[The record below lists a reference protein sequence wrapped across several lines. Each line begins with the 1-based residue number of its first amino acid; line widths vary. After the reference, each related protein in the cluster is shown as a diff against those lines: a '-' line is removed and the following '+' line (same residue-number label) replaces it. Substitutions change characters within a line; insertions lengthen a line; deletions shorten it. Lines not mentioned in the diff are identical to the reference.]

1 MTPEQNELITR
12 VGPGTKC
19 GALMRHYWH
28 PVALADE
35 LPDERPAKAVRV
47 LGQDFV
53 LFRDE
58 RGRHG
63 LLDRD
68 CPHRGADLAYG
79 RLEDGGLRCLFHGWL
94 FDVDG
99 KCLETPAEPEGSV
112 LCQRVRQRSYPVVV
126 KNGIVFAWLG
136 EGEAPAFPDF
146 DCFLAPGT
154 HAFAFKGLIDCN
166 WLQALEVGIDP
177 AHASYL
183 HRFYEDEDPS
193 GAAYGKQFRANS
205 ADSNIPMSRMMR
217 EFTRPTIDV
226 EGTDY
231 GLRLF
236 TLRKI
241 SEKHTHVRVT
251 NLVFPYAFV
260 IPMSTEMTITQ
271 WHVPIDD
278 TSCYWYAIFTS
289 FGEPVDHQQMR
300 EQRLQ
305 ALRAAR
311 LPPAHRPPQQL
322 RLQRRRAED
331 ARPSPAWASTSTS
344 TTSGRSRARA
354 ASRTARASIS
364 APATRRSSPIAAC
377 CCRRSARSPNG
388 GKPPMWLDAERATQ
402 GPRARSTVDGMGPTV
417 GWEDY
422 WKEFDAK
429 RRRSGRAGRPRPARR
444 WSPERACISP
454 KRPACGTT
462 TARPRRARSSA
473 ASRRASSPSC
483 ASPSPT
489 STACCAARR

>member
-1 MTPEQNELITR
+1 MMSPEQNELISR
-12 VGPGTKC
+12 IGPGTKC

-35 LPDERPAKAVRV
+35 LPVERPAKAVRV

-68 CPHRGADLAYG
+68 CPHRGADLAFG
-79 RLEDGGLRCLFHGWL
+79 RLENGGLRCLFHGWL

-99 KCLETPAEPEGSV
+99 KCLETPAEPDGSV

-126 KNGIVFAWLG
+126 KNGIVFAYLG

-154 HAFAFKGLIDCN
+154 HAFAFKGLIECN

-177 AHASYL
+177 AHASFL

-193 GAAYGKQFRANS
+193 GDGYGKQFRAAS
-205 ADSNIPMSRMMR
+205 SDSDIPMTRMMR
-217 EFTRPTIDV
+217 EHPRPQIDV

-241 SEKHTHVRVT
+241 NEKHTHLRVT

-278 TSCYWYAIFTS
+278 ESCYWYAIFTS
-289 FGEPVDHQQMR
+289 FGAPVDHQQMR
-300 EQRLQ
+300 DTRLELYQLPDYRPRLGRHNDYGYDVAQQ
-305 ALRAAR
+305 ATQTFTGMGFDINVHDQWAIESQGRIQNRTREHLGTSDKAIVAYRR
-311 LPPAHRPPQQL
+311 LLLSAIGQV
-322 RLQRRRAED
+322 
-331 ARPSPAWASTSTS
+331 S
-344 TTSGRSRARA
+344 SGER
-354 ASRTARASIS
+354 
-364 APATRRSSPIAAC
+364 
-377 CCRRSARSPNG
+377 
-388 GKPPMWLDAERATQ
+388 PPMWLDPARAASIR
-402 GPRARSTVDGMGPTV
+402 GPITVDGMAPTQ
-417 GWEDY
+417 GWQAY
-422 WKEFDAK
+422 WKEFDA
-429 RRRSGRAGRPRPARR
+429 RRRSG
-444 WSPERACISP
+444 
-454 KRPACGTT
+454 
-462 TARPRRARSSA
+462 SSWA
-473 ASRRASSPSC
+473 ASTLPPLVA
-483 ASPSPT
+483 
-489 STACCAARR
+489 